1 PDRTDPA
8 RWGHGAQDAMTEARA
23 YAACLAIVEG
33 RRTPFSLLERV
44 EELHASS
51 CPRCPARD
59 EMSRAEHRAAFG
71 DKRNLSTTQTAAR
84 PDEGTGRAAF
94 LRKEA
99 AMDARRR
106 GQRMHAS
113 TYRAGLRAAG

>member
-1 PDRTDPA
+1 ERAAIAKLAVSAWHDFTTILAERGESWPDRTDPA

-71 DKRNLSTTQTAAR
+71 DKLNL
-84 PDEGTGRAAF
+84 
-94 LRKEA
+94 
-99 AMDARRR
+99 
-106 GQRMHAS
+106 
-113 TYRAGLRAAG
+113 